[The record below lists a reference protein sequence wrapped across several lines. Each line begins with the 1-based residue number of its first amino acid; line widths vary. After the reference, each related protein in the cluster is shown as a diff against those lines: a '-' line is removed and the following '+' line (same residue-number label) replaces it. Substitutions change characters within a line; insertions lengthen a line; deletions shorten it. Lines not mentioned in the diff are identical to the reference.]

1 MKNLCI
7 DIGNTRT
14 KVGLF
19 EGNELL
25 ETFILSEETLL
36 TQVESIS
43 SQANIDRILISSV
56 RNLNQ
61 EPFKSLLR
69 KKGVMLAN
77 HMMNT
82 PLSLIYDTPETLG
95 VDRIF
100 AAIGAQVFFPGH
112 STLSIDAGTCITYDI
127 CDPEYNYLGGAISP
141 GLKMRLKALSTFTDN
156 LPDLEITDT
165 PVTIGTSTSS
175 SMQMGSKE
183 GAIFEMNGFIT
194 HFKHRFGD
202 LKVILTG
209 GDISFFEQA
218 LENAIFAA
226 PNLVLQGMN
235 SVLLFNKPTK

>member
-19 EGNELL
+19 HGEKLL
-25 ETFILSEETLL
+25 ETFIIVEEQHRVRIEAL
-36 TQVESIS
+36 TNELDF
-43 SQANIDRILISSV
+43 DRILISSV

-61 EPFKSLLR
+61 EPYKALLY
-69 KKGVMLAN
+69 KKGVIVAN
-77 HMMNT
+77 HTMKT
-82 PLSLIYDTPETLG
+82 PLSLKYETPETLG
-95 VDRIF
+95 LDRIF
-100 AAIGAQVFFPGH
+100 AAIGAQQMFPGY

-127 CDPEYNYLGGAISP
+127 CDANSNYIGGAISP
-141 GLKMRLKALSTFTDN
+141 GIKMRLKALNAFTDK
-156 LPDLEITDT
+156 LPDLEIIET
-165 PVTIGTSTSS
+165 PVTIGTSTTS

-183 GAIFEMNGFIT
+183 GAIYEMDGFIT
-194 HFKHRFGD
+194 HFRRRFGD

-209 GDISFFEQA
+209 GDTSFFEQA